1 MFAHPEANWRERRA
15 GTTTEHSAHGIG
27 RSGRPKSETLGAG
40 DLGVNM
46 RAMASNWV
54 VEGGP
59 RGSLPDV
66 RPPQGRLAGAAG
78 LKARMHVAAAISAQ
92 DRW

>member
-1 MFAHPEANWRERRA
+1 MFAHPGADWRNWRA
-15 GTTTEHSAHGIG
+15 CGASSHAAHGIG
-27 RSGRPKSETLGAG
+27 CSGRSKSETFGAG

-46 RAMASNWV
+46 RATAPNWV

-66 RPPQGRLAGAAG
+66 RPPRGRLAGLAG
-78 LKARMHVAAAISAQ
+78 LKAGPPRLLALSTQ
-92 DRW
+92 DR